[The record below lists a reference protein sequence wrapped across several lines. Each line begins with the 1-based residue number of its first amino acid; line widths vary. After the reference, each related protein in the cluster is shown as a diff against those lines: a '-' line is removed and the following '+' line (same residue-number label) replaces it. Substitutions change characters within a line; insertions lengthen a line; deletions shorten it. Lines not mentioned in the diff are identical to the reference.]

1 MLMRTDSSDRRDF
14 GRHTFLTFLDSLKT
28 RDFLAVCLFVALG
41 LVLTI
46 CLTRM
51 YPVNDTI
58 SLIGQF
64 D

>member
-1 MLMRTDSSDRRDF
+1 LMRPDSSDRRDF
-14 GRHTFLTFLDSLKT
+14 GRHTFLTFLDSLKD

-41 LVLTI
+41 LVLMI
-46 CLTRM
+46 CLASM

>member
-1 MLMRTDSSDRRDF
+1 MLMRPDSSDRRDF
-14 GRHTFLTFLDSLKT
+14 GRHTFLTFLDSLKD

-41 LVLTI
+41 LVLMI
-46 CLTRM
+46 CLVSM

>member
-1 MLMRTDSSDRRDF
+1 MLMRPDSSDRRDF
-14 GRHTFLTFLDSLKT
+14 GRHTFLTFLDSLKD

-41 LVLTI
+41 LVLMI
-46 CLTRM
+46 CLASM

>member
-1 MLMRTDSSDRRDF
+1 MLMRPNSSDRRDF
-14 GRHTFLTFLDSLKT
+14 GRHTFLTFLDSLKD

-41 LVLTI
+41 LVLMI
-46 CLTRM
+46 CLASM

>member
-1 MLMRTDSSDRRDF
+1 MLMRTDLPDRRDF
-14 GRHTFLTFLDSLKT
+14 GRHTFLTFLDSLKN
-28 RDFLAVCLFVALG
+28 RDFLAVCLFTALG

-46 CLTRM
+46 CLARI

-58 SLIGQF
+58 NLIGQF

>member
-1 MLMRTDSSDRRDF
+1 MLMRPDSSDRRDF
-14 GRHTFLTFLDSLKT
+14 GRHTFLTFLDSLKD
-28 RDFLAVCLFVALG
+28 RDLLAVCLFVALG
-41 LVLTI
+41 LVLMI
-46 CLTRM
+46 CLASM

>member
-1 MLMRTDSSDRRDF
+1 MMRPDSSDRRDF
-14 GRHTFLTFLDSLKT
+14 GRHTFLTFLDSLKD

-41 LVLTI
+41 LVLMI
-46 CLTRM
+46 CLASM

>member
-1 MLMRTDSSDRRDF
+1 MLMRTDLSDRRWF
-14 GRHTFLTFLDSLKT
+14 GSHALLTFLDSLKN

-41 LVLTI
+41 LVLMI
-46 CLTRM
+46 CLASM